1 MSSPSYGYSPDF
13 VKKALIKFVELLA
26 SLLSLRRPCVFS
38 AEFSNIVKPRKSIEF
53 NSRKFSLPA
62 YNGRLLWRC
71 ETIFT
76 NEPLIVDWINTF
88 DSNTIFLDIGAN
100 IGLYTHLAK
109 CMNPRFIYCCGSIF
123 SICHYAMSH
132 WY

>member
-53 NSRKFSLPA
+53 NSRKFFFRLTTVDCYGDVKLYLPM
-62 YNGRLLWRC
+62 NLL
-71 ETIFT
+71 
-76 NEPLIVDWINTF
+76 
-88 DSNTIFLDIGAN
+88 
-100 IGLYTHLAK
+100 
-109 CMNPRFIYCCGSIF
+109 
-123 SICHYAMSH
+123 
-132 WY
+132 